1 MDNGNGTYTA
11 TVTATKA
18 SVSGVSNN
26 QTITHG
32 QSYSFTVSANT
43 GYTLT
48 SVKINGAEQG
58 TGGSYSFTASGATSI
73 VVTTTPKTYTATLST
88 SNASVSGISNN
99 QTITHDQTYS
109 FTVSASSGYAITSV
123 KINGTEQGTS
133 GSYSFTASGATSIV
147 VTAKKTY
154 AVTWSNPTGATISVT
169 ANGSSISSGATVV
182 EGTSISVTAKA
193 SSGYR
198 LNTVTIGGTAQ
209 SGVSTLQA
217 GSSTFSYT
225 VNAAT
230 AISATTVKMYTVS
243 WSAGTGTTVTCNTSG
258 LSTGSWVDNGTTVS
272 FTINLKSN
280 YKDLKVND
288 ATFAGGTYT
297 VTVNGANVNV
307 KATATYDASC
317 LVEGTMIMLA
327 DGTQKAVENI
337 VAGDTVMVFS
347 HETGKY
353 EAGTIWFNDHANDP
367 ARLRNVINLE
377 FANGTKAR
385 IAYEHGYFD
394 LDLMQYVFIREDN
407 MHEFIGHRF
416 VASTYNG
423 VEVVQGETT
432 LVKAYVTEEVVKVYG
447 SITEYH
453 FNLISDEMLSMP
465 SFNFDAKGM
474 VNIFEYD
481 EDLSYNEAK
490 MQADI
495 AEYGVFTYDD
505 FSAYMSYED
514 YCKAPIQY
522 FKVAIGKGNLTWEQ
536 IELTLQYLAKNQF

>member
-1 MDNGNGTYTA
+1 M
-11 TVTATKA
+11 
-18 SVSGVSNN
+18 
-26 QTITHG
+26 
-32 QSYSFTVSANT
+32 
-43 GYTLT
+43 T
-48 SVKINGAEQG
+48 SVKINDVEQG
-58 TGGSYSFTASGATSI
+58 TGGSYSFTVSGAVAI
-73 VVTTTPKTYTATLST
+73 VVTTTPNTYKATVT
-88 SNASVSGISNN
+88 TTNASVNGVSNN
-99 QTITHDQTYS
+99 QNITHDQTYN
-109 FTVSASSGYAITSV
+109 FTVSAESGYQVTSV
-123 KINGTEQGTS
+123 KVNGSEIGTS
-133 GSYSFTASGATSIV
+133 AGSYSFTASGATTIE
-147 VTAKKTY
+147 VTAKKAY

-169 ANGSSISSGATVV
+169 ANGSTISSGATVV
-182 EGTSISVTAKA
+182 EGTSISVKVTA

-198 LNTVTIGGTAQ
+198 LNTVTIGGAAQ
-209 SGVSTLQA
+209 SGVNTSQA
-217 GSSTFSYT
+217 GSSTFNYT

-230 AISATTVKMYTVS
+230 SISATTVKMYTVS

-258 LSTGSWVDNGTTVS
+258 LSSDDWVDNGTTVS
-272 FTINLKSN
+272 FTINLKSS

-288 ATFAGGTYT
+288 TAFAGGTYS

-307 KATATYDASC
+307 KATATYDVSC
-317 LVEGTMIMLA
+317 LVEGTMIMMA

-337 VAGDTVMVFS
+337 VAGDKVMVFN

-353 EAGTIWFNDHANDP
+353 EAGTIWFNDHADDP

-377 FANGTKAR
+377 FANGATAR

-423 VEVVQGETT
+423 TEVVQSVTT
-432 LVKAYVTEEVVKVYG
+432 LVKAYITEEVVKVYG
-447 SITEYH
+447 PITEYH

-481 EDLSYNEAK
+481 EDLCYNEEK

-495 AEYGVFTYDD
+495 AEYGVFTYEE
-505 FSAYMSYED
+505 FSEYMSYED

-536 IELTLQYLAKNQF
+536 IELTLQYLAENEF